1 MIPRGLG
8 KHALNGLTHYLAV
21 EIPDAGSML

>member
-8 KHALNGLTHYLAV
+8 KHALNGLTLYVSV
-21 EIPDAGSML
+21 EIPDAGSVL